1 MHKDLA
7 VIYAQQPNDVPV
19 SKSGVKN
26 KTIDAYDKLGV
37 KAIIPNDAEWV
48 EVSKE
53 NKTLAFQ
60 TKETAEG
67 IVPNV
72 MGMGLVDAV
81 YLLENAGLKTRAV
94 GSGKVVQQSL
104 ASGQAIRKG
113 ASILLELK

>member
-1 MHKDLA
+1 
-7 VIYAQQPNDVPV
+7 
-19 SKSGVKN
+19 
-26 KTIDAYDKLGV
+26 
-37 KAIIPNDAEWV
+37 
-48 EVSKE
+48 
-53 NKTLAFQ
+53 
-60 TKETAEG
+60 
-67 IVPNV
+67 